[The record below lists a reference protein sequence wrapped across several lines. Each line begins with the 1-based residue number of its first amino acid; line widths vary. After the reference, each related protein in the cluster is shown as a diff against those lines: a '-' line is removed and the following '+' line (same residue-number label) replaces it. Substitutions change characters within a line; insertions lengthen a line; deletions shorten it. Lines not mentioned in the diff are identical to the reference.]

1 MIGIN
6 PANFYGLFDYLNDAH
21 HYYDDFIE
29 PKLKKEFE
37 DEELKEQYLQQIEKY
52 ENYLNYYEQQ
62 YKENIKRYEE
72 EIKKYTQAYNEN
84 INNTK
89 KIINDYK
96 QKIKDLDVIIEAKKV
111 KEERNNYKIL
121 NQENIIQEIKNKCIN
136 LNYFE
141 DFEYLYNELSNN
153 KNLKMEIIKNNGEYK
168 LLVEGGGI
176 DDETIISIKLLKRMF
191 DKIVKNYLK

>member
-6 PANFYGLFDYLNDAH
+6 PTNLYNLFDYLNDAH
-21 HYYDDFIE
+21 HYYEDFIKPE
-29 PKLKKEFE
+29 TKKKFK

-96 QKIKDLDVIIEAKKV
+96 QKIKDLDVIIESKKI

-121 NQENIIQEIKNKCIN
+121 NQENIIQEIKNKCTN

-141 DFEYLYNELSNN
+141 NFEDLYNELSNN
-153 KNLKMEIIKNNGEYK
+153 KNLKMDVIKNNGEYK
-168 LLVEGGGI
+168 VLVEGGGI
-176 DDETIISIKLLKRMF
+176 DDETIILIKLLKRMF